1 MYYTL
6 TKQTL
11 SFVLEGAEQVA
22 ALRAKVSVAKED
34 ILSIEWH
41 EVFSEWSTMMVRMP
55 GSYMPR
61 WIMAGSYWSEEGW
74 DFIYAHKPRGLI
86 KPILHKVLV
95 VTTSKDKFRRLVIE
109 STKDNA
115 NEIKAWWQE
124 KS

>member
-34 ILSIEWH
+34 IMSVEWH
-41 EVFSEWSTMMVRMP
+41 EVFSDWSTMMVRMP

-74 DFIYAHKPRGLI
+74 DFVYAHKPRGLI

>member
-86 KPILHKVLV
+86 RPILHKVLV

>member
-34 ILSIEWH
+34 IMSVEWH
-41 EVFSEWSTMMVRMP
+41 DVFSDWSTMMVRMP

-74 DFIYAHKPRGLI
+74 DFVYAHKPRGLI

>member
-11 SFVLEGAEQVA
+11 SFVLEGTEQVA

-34 ILSIEWH
+34 ILSVEWR
-41 EVFSEWSTMMVRMP
+41 EVFSDWSSLTIRMP

-74 DFIYAHKPRGLI
+74 DFVYAHKPRGLV
-86 KPILHKVLV
+86 KPLLHKVV
-95 VTTSKDKFRRLVIE
+95 VIITKKEKYRRLIIE

-115 NEIKAWWQE
+115 DEIRAWWQE

>member
-6 TKQTL
+6 TKQTP

-86 KPILHKVLV
+86 RPILHKVLV

>member
-6 TKQTL
+6 TTQTL

-22 ALRAKVSVAKED
+22 ALRAKVSVSKED
-34 ILSIEWH
+34 IVSVEWH
-41 EVFSEWSTMMVRMP
+41 DVFSDWSTMMVRMP

-95 VTTSKDKFRRLVIE
+95 VTTSKDKFRRLVVE